1 MPTKQLIL
9 SPQAKKSLQQCVR
22 KWKKNKS
29 SKTITKKPKK
39 SAAPRRRPARSE
51 CKRAAPPTASAMKS
65 RSGGGRP
72 KALLRGFGGKKRTF
86 TFDEN
91 A

>member
-1 MPTKQLIL
+1 MPKQLIL
-9 SPQAKKSLQQCVR
+9 SPQAKKSLQQCIR

-39 SAAPRRRPARSE
+39 SAARRPARSE
-51 CKRAAPPTASAMKS
+51 CKSAAPPKASAMKS

-72 KALLRGFGGKKRTF
+72 KPSLRGFGGKKRTF